1 MSKSLYDT
9 LEINQDASSE
19 DIKKAYRKLARKY
32 HPDINKEKSAE
43 EKFKEI
49 NAAYEIL
56 SDENKRAQYDKFGD
70 SMFGGQNFHDFA
82 RNNQNI
88 DINDI
93 LSSIFG
99 SSSFGSNSGVFRGGF
114 DFGDF
119 ENLDIKDNITIPFET
134 AILGGKYHYSNG
146 SSSFDVKIPAGVKNN
161 ETLRIRSKGRVL
173 QSRIGDL
180 YLSINIAPSIE
191 YMIENDALMKVIDI
205 PLKIAMFGGK
215 IKVNT
220 PYKEVSL
227 VIPKDTKNNQK
238 FRIKEHGIK
247 NRKNGIIGDLYLKSN
262 IVIPSIASL
271 DSSLEKAM
279 KDKLPG

>member
-9 LEINQDASSE
+9 LEISQDASSE

-56 SDENKRAQYDKFGD
+56 SDENKRKQYDKFGD

-82 RNNQNI
+82 RSNQNI

-99 SSSFGSNSGVFRGGF
+99 GRGFGSGF
-114 DFGDF
+114 GINDF
-119 ENLDIKDNITIPFET
+119 ENLDIKDSITIPFEM

-146 SSSFDVKIPAGVKNN
+146 SNSFDVKIPAGVKNN
-161 ETLRIRSKGRVL
+161 ETLRIRNKGNSS
-173 QSRIGDL
+173 QSRVGDL
-180 YLSINIAPSIE
+180 YLIINIAPSID
-191 YMIENDALMKVIDI
+191 YTIENGILMKMIDI

-227 VIPKDTKNNQK
+227 VIPQDTKNNQK
-238 FRIKEHGIK
+238 FRIKEQGIK
-247 NRKNGIIGDLYLKSN
+247 DRKSGLVGDLYLKSN
-262 IVIPSIASL
+262 IVIPSISSL
-271 DSSLEKAM
+271 DSSLKKAM
-279 KDKLPG
+279 KDKLPDL